1 MKSLA
6 FIFDSLE
13 NLTQQTMLLEACG
26 WDEDRANSLF
36 EKASEVMIEI
46 FNSASCKS
54 WEDFKYR
61 IGESLSE
68 DFNTDEVI
76 TMLKIV
82 DGIAEKSQF
91 IPDSSYEN

>member
-13 NLTQQTMLLEACG
+13 SLTQQTMLLEACG
-26 WDEDRANSLF
+26 WDEERANDLF
-36 EKASEVMIEI
+36 ESASESMVEI

-68 DFNTDEVI
+68 EFSADEIDV
-76 TMLKIV
+76 MLKVV
-82 DGIAEKSQF
+82 DDIAEKSQF
-91 IPDSSYEN
+91 IPDGLYEN